1 MPGHLYVI
9 SSSLFSFV
17 QSFIRTC
24 LLLITVYNIYTYEQ
38 CKFINLLRFR
48 SKTACSLSEL
58 LNSGIIIIII
68 IIIMS
73 SLLQCAGTVAVRPIT
88 ETAHR
93 VD

>member
-58 LNSGIIIIII
+58 LNSGIIIII
-68 IIIMS
+68 MS
-73 SLLQCAGTVAVRPIT
+73 SLLQCAGTVVVRPIT
-88 ETAHR
+88 ETAHI